1 MKKFSEL
8 YQQTEE
14 YLEEK
19 PQWRSPFES
28 KKDLGK
34 MVKGLA
40 KQVNRISPPDPAA
53 HAYNAVIGGDPKL
66 YDKDEKWLMKELDKV
81 QNHIDEAIYILVG
94 VNGAE
99 IGTKRRK

>member
-1 MKKFSEL
+1 MKKFSE
-8 YQQTEE
+8 YQTEE

-66 YDKDEKWLMKELDKV
+66 YDKDEKYMMKELAKV
-81 QNHIDEAIYILVG
+81 QKHIDEAIYILVG